1 MDANKRRFLLIL
13 PLTCGLTLGF
23 QADADR
29 DKDVYAIYSLMLTNP
44 YTSHGPDDN
53 ARYLIA
59 AATVPGVPKDPCV
72 RPPKQR
78 EAEFRE
84 VLADFEKRKATPRQ
98 LQRDLSIQKPYILLS
113 AADVK
118 AFTDARS
125 TAHIPPDAPD
135 ERFRGVADLF
145 TLTDVYFN
153 PHRTLALTAIAS
165 WCGNLCAAYQ
175 WKVFEKLA
183 SGRWQ
188 ELDWTACATMAR
200 Q

>member
-1 MDANKRRFLLIL
+1 MFANKRKFLLIL
-13 PLTCGLTLGF
+13 PLTCALALGF

-44 YTSHGPDDN
+44 YTSNGPDDN

-59 AATVPGVPKDPCV
+59 ATTGPGVPKDPCV

-113 AADVK
+113 AAEIK
-118 AFTDARS
+118 AFMDARDNFHRLPEAS
-125 TAHIPPDAPD
+125 D
-135 ERFRGVADLF
+135 ERSRGVADLF

-165 WCGNLCAAYQ
+165 WCGNLCAADR
-175 WKVFEKLA
+175 WKVFEKVA
-183 SGRWQ
+183 AGRWQ

-200 Q
+200 R